1 MDNGT
6 KLRIGI
12 LGTSRIA
19 RKNIKAIENP
29 ASDCVVSAIA
39 SRSLERLEPYVRQH
53 CQNHEEVHLFYNEG
67 AYQSLIDSCFCDVVY
82 IPLPTSLKK
91 QWVLKSLAA
100 GKHVLVEKPVSLTFD
115 DYLEI
120 KEMSMRNRRVI
131 LDGTMFVHNPR
142 FKQFLECVTNESL
155 FGEVRRINSSFTF
168 CGDEEFF
175 KSDIRVFKD
184 GDPLGCIGDLGW
196 YCIRSAVLLYCQ
208 HQGLAPT
215 SAQVIHYSLTDS
227 YVPIDAQCL
236 VEFGEVSLEKQC
248 YCVAQS

>member
-1 MDNGT
+1 M
-6 KLRIGI
+6 
-12 LGTSRIA
+12 
-19 RKNIKAIENP
+19 
-29 ASDCVVSAIA
+29 
-39 SRSLERLEPYVRQH
+39 ERLEPYVRQH

-82 IPLPTSLKK
+82 IPLPTRCVTRNMLKYYFIIEEITSNSDNLLYSLKK
-91 QWVLKSLAA
+91 QRVLKSLAA